1 MKHML
6 LIPFLLGFI
15 SHLNAEP
22 IPKISDYEIEYKE
35 GEKIEFR
42 CPTKREKNKKT
53 KKLEFTTLYEDCW
66 FQLNDDHLNIMDRQ
80 KIKAKNIISYIT
92 RTDESAALT
101 HIITYKDDNSQLK
114 NIRFKASPKFWT
126 GNYMKQNEK
135 VAVKIIYW
143 MRTKVYPYHQH

>member
-80 KIKAKNIISYIT
+80 KKY
-92 RTDESAALT
+92 
-101 HIITYKDDNSQLK
+101 
-114 NIRFKASPKFWT
+114 
-126 GNYMKQNEK
+126 
-135 VAVKIIYW
+135 
-143 MRTKVYPYHQH
+143 